1 MSLAGGGGHSLM
13 VAQKKIPPPG
23 WGPKDVNDLAHLGT
37 SMHRQVT
44 AAQPDKKNKNPVGN
58 PVGKIR

>member
-1 MSLAGGGGHSLM
+1 M
-13 VAQKKIPPPG
+13 VEQKKIPPPG